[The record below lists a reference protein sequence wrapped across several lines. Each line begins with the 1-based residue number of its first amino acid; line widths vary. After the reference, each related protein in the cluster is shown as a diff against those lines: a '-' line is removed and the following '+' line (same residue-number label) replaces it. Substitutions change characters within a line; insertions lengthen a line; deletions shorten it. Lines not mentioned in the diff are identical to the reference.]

1 MRMTVM
7 STTISTAPS
16 GAALAPSRIDMR
28 APESGSAG
36 EGAGILAP
44 VTTLALAAGRPA
56 LPASPSLRTAPV
68 LDPPVRDLSPADLAD
83 LLRVLRSRAVD
94 GQLATARENLQDAQ
108 VKAKQNTQAQLDKLD
123 AWFRKA
129 EDAESKGWLSKVFG
143 WIGKVLAV
151 VASALAVG
159 FAAVASVATGAAA
172 TPMLVLSGMALVS
185 AVTSLA
191 DQISREAGGPPIS
204 LGGFLSGLAGR
215 LLTALGVDQSQADQ
229 IAKIVA
235 GLAVP
240 VVLLIEPQMLGEM
253 AEGVARLAG
262 AGDATAGY
270 IAMAMSIVAA
280 IAVAAINA
288 AGTAGAGSASA
299 IRGAWD
305 RAAAVATQVLQGGT
319 AVAQGGVGVSM
330 AVDRKQA
337 DLLVADKA
345 DLAANLTKLR
355 AAMEREADDIKKIL
369 AQFDAAYHMIAQM
382 ISDMA
387 STHSQVSA
395 NLGRR
400 QAV

>member
-1 MRMTVM
+1 MTVM

-16 GAALAPSRIDMR
+16 GVALSPARVDMR
-28 APESGSAG
+28 TPEPGNAG

-44 VTTLALAAGRPA
+44 VTKLALAAGRPA
-56 LPASPSLRTAPV
+56 FTDSPPLRAAPV

-83 LLRVLRSRAVD
+83 LLRALRSRAVD

-129 EDAESKGWLSKVFG
+129 EEADGKGRLSKVFG

-159 FAAVASVATGAAA
+159 FAAVASAATGAAA
-172 TPMLVLSGMALVS
+172 APMLVLSGMALVS

-191 DQISREAGGPPIS
+191 DQVSREAGGPPIS
-204 LGGFLSGLAGR
+204 LGGFLSGLVGR
-215 LLTALGVDQSQADQ
+215 LLAALGVAQSQADD

-253 AEGVARLAG
+253 AQGVARLAG
-262 AGDATAGY
+262 ADDATAGY
-270 IAMAMSIVAA
+270 VAMSLSIVAA
-280 IAVAAINA
+280 IAAAAINA

-299 IRGAWD
+299 ISGACN

-319 AVAQGGVGVSM
+319 GVAQGGVAVSM

-345 DLAANLTKLR
+345 DLAASLTKLR

-369 AQFDAAYHMIAQM
+369 AQFDEAYQMIARM

-400 QAV
+400 QVV

>member
-1 MRMTVM
+1 M

-16 GAALAPSRIDMR
+16 GAALSPARVDMR
-28 APESGSAG
+28 TPEPGNAG

-44 VTTLALAAGRPA
+44 VTKLALAAGRPA
-56 LPASPSLRTAPV
+56 FTDSPPLRAAPV

-83 LLRVLRSRAVD
+83 LLRALRSRAVD

-129 EDAESKGWLSKVFG
+129 EEADGKGRLSKVFG

-159 FAAVASVATGAAA
+159 FAAVASAATGAAA
-172 TPMLVLSGMALVS
+172 APMLVLSGMALVS

-191 DQISREAGGPPIS
+191 DQVSREAGGPPIS
-204 LGGFLSGLAGR
+204 LGGFLSGLVGR
-215 LLTALGVDQSQADQ
+215 LLAALGVADD
-229 IAKIVA
+229 IAKIVV

-253 AEGVARLAG
+253 AQGVARLAG
-262 AGDATAGY
+262 ADDATAGY
-270 IAMAMSIVAA
+270 VAMALSIVAA
-280 IAVAAINA
+280 IAAAAINA

-299 IRGAWD
+299 ISGACN

-319 AVAQGGVGVSM
+319 GVAQGGVAVSM

-345 DLAANLTKLR
+345 DLAASLTKLR

-369 AQFDAAYHMIAQM
+369 AQFDEAYQMIARM

-400 QAV
+400 QVV

>member
-1 MRMTVM
+1 MTVM

-16 GAALAPSRIDMR
+16 GAALSPARVDMR
-28 APESGSAG
+28 TPEPGNAG

-44 VTTLALAAGRPA
+44 VTKLALAAGRPA
-56 LPASPSLRTAPV
+56 FTDSPPLRAAPV

-83 LLRVLRSRAVD
+83 LLRALRSRAVD

-129 EDAESKGWLSKVFG
+129 EEADGKGRLSKVFG

-159 FAAVASVATGAAA
+159 FAAVASAATGAAA
-172 TPMLVLSGMALVS
+172 APMLVLSGMALVS

-191 DQISREAGGPPIS
+191 DQVSREAGGPPIS
-204 LGGFLSGLAGR
+204 LGGFLSGLVGR
-215 LLTALGVDQSQADQ
+215 LLAALGVADD
-229 IAKIVA
+229 IAKIVV

-253 AEGVARLAG
+253 AQGVARLAG
-262 AGDATAGY
+262 ADDATAGY
-270 IAMAMSIVAA
+270 VAMALSIVAA
-280 IAVAAINA
+280 IAAAAINA

-299 IRGAWD
+299 ISGACN

-319 AVAQGGVGVSM
+319 GVAQGGVAVSM

-345 DLAANLTKLR
+345 DLAASLTKLR

-369 AQFDAAYHMIAQM
+369 AQFDEAYQMIARM

-400 QAV
+400 QVV